1 MKHNA
6 TNVLFY
12 GCWPPP
18 YGGIASHLYELLP
31 ALADRNVN
39 VFLIVNEER
48 GEIRY
53 TYEKGVHIYYY
64 SHLDL
69 FKKNF
74 LTVFFYFF
82 YFIRKKKDLK
92 IREFL
97 IQLSHFV
104 FLKEIISTKK
114 IDFLFTHDNP
124 RMLVIPF
131 VKAKFPSIKIFTT
144 IYADFIINKDKYTSI
159 KSHLIE
165 CFKFSNLILS
175 CSQFC
180 VNTGKKFLNI
190 DYPTKVIYN
199 NVNPEIFTPLNDKQL
214 IRKKIGIP
222 VDSIVLITMCKMNTD
237 MGVGF
242 LLDVHQEILKTNPT
256 VVIFFVGAY
265 DELSERIVELSSK
278 NNRVFHA
285 FNIPGDMKPYYFAA
299 ADIFTAPTIGSHAC
313 MGIANIEA
321 MMSGLPVLSSNSG
334 GHRET
339 IEDGHDGFIVPLIE
353 NMIDESQYL
362 ERLKVL
368 VENSELRNEIGIRTR
383 QRALNLFS
391 NEKIVD
397 IHLEIIN
404 DNFKD
409 NSIKN

>member
-39 VFLIVNEER
+39 VFLIVNQER
-48 GEIRY
+48 GDMRY
-53 TYEKGVHIYYY
+53 VYEKGVHIYYY
-64 SHLDL
+64 SHLHL
-69 FKKNF
+69 FKRRLF
-74 LTVFFYFF
+74 TVIFYFF

-92 IREFL
+92 VREFL

-104 FLKEIISTKK
+104 FLKEIIAANN
-114 IDFLFTHDNP
+114 INFLFTHDNP
-124 RMLVIPF
+124 RMLVAPF
-131 VKAKFPSIKIFTT
+131 IKAKFPTIKIFST
-144 IYADFIINKDKYTSI
+144 IYADFIINRDKYTSI
-159 KSHLIE
+159 KSYLVE

-180 VNTGKKFLNI
+180 VNTGKNFLKI

-199 NVNPEIFTPLNDKQL
+199 NVDPEVFTPLNDKQV
-214 IRKKIGIP
+214 IRTKFEIP
-222 VDSIVLITMCKMNTD
+222 TDSIVLMTMCKMNTD
-237 MGVGF
+237 MGVEF
-242 LLDVHQEILKTNPT
+242 LLNAHQKILEINQKL
-256 VVIFFVGAY
+256 VIFFVGAY
-265 DELSERIVELSSK
+265 DKLSERIMELSSM
-278 NNRVFHA
+278 NDRVFHA
-285 FNIPGDMKPYYFAA
+285 FNIPGEMKPYYFAA

-321 MMSGLPVLSSNSG
+321 MMSGLPVLSSDSG

-339 IEDGHDGFIVPLIE
+339 IEDGHDGFIVPLVE
-353 NMIDESQYL
+353 NMIDEGQYL
-362 ERLKVL
+362 ERLKIL

-383 QRALNLFS
+383 KRALSLFS

-404 DNFKD
+404 GYLRG